1 MSFAWEMP
9 PVGRAAETAMAVAAT
24 VPVLE
29 SARLRLRAPDV
40 RDFAAY
46 AEIFTSDRARHMG
59 GPYSREG
66 AWHDFCQ
73 AVASWM
79 LRGMGVWSI
88 ERKADGVQHRP
99 AGCDPGL
106 YAGRTLQAH
115 AECRPPQGRTRP
127 SSVRSG
133 ARSKPDR
140 AAGTPRARGRSRPG
154 IRAQIPEFRDRR
166 SDPASRTIPILRRD
180 NPRQTRHFKGETQWQ

>member
-9 PVGRAAETAMAVAAT
+9 PVGRAAETAMVVAAT

-88 ERKADGVQHRP
+88 ERKADGVLVGFGYLWQEFGDPEPEIGWVLTLEAEGNGYASEAAAAILPHAMALFGAGGVVSYIDADNHRS
-99 AGCDPGL
+99 A
-106 YAGRTLQAH
+106 RV
-115 AECRPPQGRTRP
+115 AEKL
-127 SSVRSG
+127 G
-133 ARSKPDR
+133 ARRDPAAEAALQEDDLHIYRHFGPEDR
-140 AAGTPRARGRSRPG
+140 A
-154 IRAQIPEFRDRR
+154 
-166 SDPASRTIPILRRD
+166 
-180 NPRQTRHFKGETQWQ
+180 